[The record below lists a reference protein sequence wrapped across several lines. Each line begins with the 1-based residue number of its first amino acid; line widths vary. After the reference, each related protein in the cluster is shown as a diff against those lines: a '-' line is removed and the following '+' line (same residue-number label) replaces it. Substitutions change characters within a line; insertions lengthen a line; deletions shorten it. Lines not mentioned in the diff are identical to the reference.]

1 MGSENNHTWYPKETC
16 AMPNWNNNNAIDLED
31 TSAAVLELAR
41 DLPDALIFGAIQA
54 LISPV
59 YIPAYVMAHAR
70 RGLRDFRAE
79 LKRWKNT
86 PKNEQEPKP

>member
-1 MGSENNHTWYPKETC
+1 
-16 AMPNWNNNNAIDLED
+16 MPNWNDHD
-31 TSAAVLELAR
+31 TVDIERLSAAVLELAR
-41 DLPDALIFGAIQA
+41 DLPDALIFGAVQA

-79 LKRWKNT
+79 LKKWKQ
-86 PKNEQEPKP
+86 PADPPV